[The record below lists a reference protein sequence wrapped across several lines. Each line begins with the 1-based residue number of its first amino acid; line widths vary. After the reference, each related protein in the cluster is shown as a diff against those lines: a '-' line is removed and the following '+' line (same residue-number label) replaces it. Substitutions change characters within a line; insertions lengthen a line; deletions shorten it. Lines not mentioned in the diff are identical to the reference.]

1 MCNQVRLIKNKNL
14 SSNDRWGTCQI
25 TITADVI
32 ESLKNGET
40 LLIDVMEEYSV
51 LISIGEKISYKEDFR
66 G

>member
-14 SSNDRWGTCQI
+14 SSNDRWGTCRV

-51 LISIGEKISYKEDFR
+51 LISIGEKISYKEDF
-66 G
+66 